1 MTQPATVLDYWFG
14 EIAAD
19 GTVSEEKK
27 ALWFTKRDETDEDIR
42 RRFGQDVELA
52 LAGRLDGWRE
62 TPSGTLAL
70 VLLLDQFTRNIF
82 RDTPRAFAGDPQA
95 LAISLAAWDAGIV
108 NSMRT
113 LEQTFLSLP
122 LEHAEDI
129 AVQERSVAVFA
140 RILAE
145 APPALRETL
154 ESNHQYA
161 VAHRDIVARFG
172 RFPHRNA
179 ILGRP
184 STPEEVEFLTQP
196 GSSF

>member
-1 MTQPATVLDYWFG
+1 MTQPDDVLNYWFG
-14 EIAAD
+14 EIAED
-19 GTVSEEKK
+19 DTVSAEKK
-27 ALWFTKRDETDEDIR
+27 SLWFTKRDETDEEIR
-42 RRFGQDVELA
+42 RRFGQDVERA
-52 LAGRLDGWRE
+52 LAGKLHGWRK
-62 TPSGTLAL
+62 TPAGTLAL

-95 LAISLAAWDAGIV
+95 LEISLAAWDAGMV
-108 NSMRT
+108 GNMRSM
-113 LEQTFLSLP
+113 EQVFLSVP
-122 LEHAEDI
+122 LEHAEDLTI
-129 AVQERSVAVFA
+129 QERSVAVIA
-140 RILAE
+140 RILE
-145 APPALRETL
+145 QAPPALRETL